1 MLRDAGAKEIHVRIT
16 APPTTGSCYYGIDT
30 PTQDQ
35 LIAYRMTVPE
45 ICEFINA
52 DSLAYLT
59 IEGLYRAVESSKGS
73 FCDACF
79 TGNYPIGTPLS

>member
-1 MLRDAGAKEIHVRIT
+1 MLREAGAAQVHVRIT

-35 LIAYRMTVPE
+35 LIAYRMKVDE
-45 ICEFINA
+45 ICEYINA
-52 DSLAYLT
+52 DSLAYLS
-59 IEGLYRAVESSKGS
+59 IEGLYKAVAGEKGN

-79 TGNYPIGTPLS
+79 TRNYPIGVPAE